1 MFERELYLKWTN
13 YSAHPAPLKAE
24 VDINTTEQNRNFF
37 NASDSLKLASLL
49 SSVELG
55 RIGT

>member
-24 VDINTTEQNRNFF
+24 VDINTTEQKRKFSNT
-37 NASDSLKLASLL
+37 SGSLKLASVL
-49 SSVELG
+49 SGLELKS
-55 RIGT
+55 IGT